1 MHKENVVI
9 FFSWIGFAVRAI
21 LLLFSGP
28 FMPAVIDS
36 IYWNYEE
43 INFLRICNQTEYI
56 PKIYKEVSHLKCSN
70 NSLVIR
76 MHNQNTIKVILLRE
90 KKS

>member
-9 FFSWIGFAVRAI
+9 FFFWRIGFAVRAI
-21 LLLFSGP
+21 LLLFSDP

-43 INFLRICNQTEYI
+43 ISFLKICNQTEYI
-56 PKIYKEVSHLKCSN
+56 PKIY
-70 NSLVIR
+70 
-76 MHNQNTIKVILLRE
+76 
-90 KKS
+90 